1 MVKSDTS
8 RGGVDIMSYEYK
20 ITCAVCQDLIPLV
33 NDHVASEE
41 SEQLVLEHTQIC
53 KTCRDLLEQI
63 NLPHEI
69 QVDDK
74 KIIQAIKKYYVKIGL
89 AVLLVGAILGV
100 AMSRSDAQ
108 FYNLILMPVLGVI
121 SVFLLGKK
129 FWISLVGIIVVSY
142 VGEIVIYVLFTRTI
156 EWKYLFTA
164 PLTMMV
170 IYLVLT
176 AVGIIIGGLL
186 KFAFK
191 KEK

>member
-1 MVKSDTS
+1 
-8 RGGVDIMSYEYK
+8 MSYEYK